1 MAILIKTD
9 GTVITFDYMIDAKPD
24 SSAAT
29 NEQHFNFVSGRDPY
43 NRFVA
48 TNVPQSHIHKI
59 IQEEMMDN
67 KGCSPTY
74 LGEELLA
81 RGDTGHATVTDTK
94 FETGGLV

>member
-9 GTVITFDYMIDAKPD
+9 GTVIAFDYMVDCLPEHNV
-24 SSAAT
+24 T
-29 NEQHFNFVSGRDPY
+29 NEQCYNFVTGNDPY
-43 NRFVA
+43 DRYVA